1 MKKEFKYE
9 PTVGVEST
17 NPKDMPVEH
26 SEIPVWNAEN
36 WFYEDVIIDHKI
48 R

>member
-9 PTVGVEST
+9 PTVGIHST
-17 NPKDMPVEH
+17 NPNDMPSDH